1 MPRTVADLI
10 DIATARHLVLGR
22 VEPLADER
30 VPLTHA
36 LGRTL
41 AEDVV
46 ANENL
51 PPFDSSALDG
61 FAVGS
66 LEGGELPLVGE
77 SRAGAPFTGDLQPG
91 QAIRISTGAIA
102 PAGAAAVVGVERA
115 QEAGDGVVRVPTDLR
130 QGANIRRSGEDLKSG
145 ERVLPAGSDLGP
157 AELAVLASL
166 GREHALCGRVPRVS
180 VLTTGD
186 ELVEPGTPLEPGM
199 IRNSN
204 AYGLAAAAQQV
215 GAEIVAR
222 TIVRDTR
229 EHTTDSIV
237 EALDASDLLLISGGV
252 SVGPHDHV
260 KPALAHIGVEE
271 VFWRVALKPG
281 KPTWFG
287 MAHGG
292 KPVFGLPGNPVSA
305 LVTFHLFARPALRR
319 LAGANARD
327 TRTTAIIDVDFSRE
341 SGRDQVLRCSLDA
354 QPDGWHVTPTKAQG
368 SHVLSSMVGA
378 RALALIPRG
387 EQAVTQG
394 SRIDIELL
402 H

>member
-1 MPRTVADLI
+1 VAELI
-10 DIATARHLVLGR
+10 DIATARELVLGR
-22 VEPLADER
+22 VQPLADER
-30 VPLTHA
+30 VPIEDA

-46 ANENL
+46 STEAL

-77 SRAGAPFTGDLQPG
+77 SRAGSPYSEALQPG
-91 QAIRISTGAIA
+91 QAIRISTGAVA
-102 PAGAAAVVGVERA
+102 PPGAAAVVGVERA
-115 QEAGDGVVRVPTDLR
+115 TADDGVVQLPTDLKD
-130 QGANIRRSGEDLKSG
+130 GANIRRSGEDLQEG
-145 ERVLPAGSDLGP
+145 ERILEAGTDLGP

-166 GREHALCGRVPRVS
+166 GRTHALCGRAPTVT

-204 AYGLAAAAQQV
+204 AYGLAASAQQA
-215 GAEIVAR
+215 GATVIAR
-222 TIVRDTR
+222 AIVRDTR
-229 EHTTDSIV
+229 EHTTDAIV
-237 EALDASDLLLISGGV
+237 QAIDTSDVVLISGGV

-260 KPALAHIGVEE
+260 KPALANIGAEE

-287 MAHGG
+287 IAPGG
-292 KPVFGLPGNPVSA
+292 KLVFGLPGNPVSA
-305 LVTFHLFARPALRR
+305 LITFHLFARPALRR
-319 LAGANARD
+319 LAGADALD
-327 TRTTAIIDVDFSRE
+327 TRTTGIIDVDFPRE
-341 SGRDQVLRCSLDA
+341 SGRDQVLRCRLDA
-354 QPDGWHVTPTKAQG
+354 RPDGWHVQPTKPQA

-378 RALALIPRG
+378 QALALIPRG
-387 EQAVTQG
+387 EDEITQG
-394 SRIDIELL
+394 TRIDIELL
-402 H
+402 L